1 MEWGQLGFS
10 ALAVYAVLFLAGMGV
25 SLLSSGLQCGKVGWG
40 TSAKYG
46 ALSGVLPTGVYA
58 LAAAFQSVR
67 NPFARTIQYF
77 GVSDKD
83 TASIIGVGYLTLLAF
98 CISIVSNIA
107 KTETA
112 VCQPTPSEMSAFKNQ
127 LLTELHNKQIKEEK
141 NAEKK

>member
-1 MEWGQLGFS
+1 MELGQLGIS
-10 ALAVYAVLFLAGMGV
+10 ALVVYGVLFLAGMGV

-46 ALSGVLPTGVYA
+46 AISGLLPTGVYA
-58 LAAAFQSVR
+58 LAAAVQRVR

-77 GVSDKD
+77 GVSDQD
-83 TASIIGVGYLTLLAF
+83 TAAVIGVGYLTLLAF

-107 KTETA
+107 KTESD
-112 VCQPTPSEMSAFKNQ
+112 VCQPSTSEMTSFKSK

>member
-1 MEWGQLGFS
+1 MEWGQLGLS
-10 ALAVYAVLFLAGMGV
+10 ALVVYAVLFLAGMGV

-46 ALSGVLPTGVYA
+46 AISGLLPTGVYA
-58 LAAAFQSVR
+58 LAAGVQRVR

-77 GVSDKD
+77 GVSNQD
-83 TASIIGVGYLTLLAF
+83 TAAVIGVGYLTLLAF

-107 KTETA
+107 KTETD
-112 VCQPTPSEMSAFKNQ
+112 VCQPSTSEMTSFKNK

>member
-1 MEWGQLGFS
+1 MEWGQLGLS
-10 ALAVYAVLFLAGMGV
+10 ALVVYAVLFLAGMGV

-46 ALSGVLPTGVYA
+46 ALSGLLPTGVYA
-58 LAAAFQSVR
+58 LAAGVQRVR

-77 GVSDKD
+77 GVSDQD
-83 TASIIGVGYLTLLAF
+83 TAAVIGVGYLTLLAF

-107 KTETA
+107 KTETE
-112 VCQPTPSEMSAFKNQ
+112 VCQPSTSEMTSFKNK
-127 LLTELHNKQIKEEK
+127 LLAELHNKQIKEEK

>member
-10 ALAVYAVLFLAGMGV
+10 ALAVYTVLFVVGMGV
-25 SLLSSGLQCGKVGWG
+25 SLLSSALQCGKVGWG
-40 TSAKYG
+40 SSVKYG
-46 ALSGVLPTGVYA
+46 AISGLFPTGVYT
-58 LAAAFQSVR
+58 LAAGFQTVR

-77 GVSDKD
+77 GVSDQD
-83 TASIIGVGYLTLLAF
+83 NAAVIGVGYLTLLAF

-107 KTETA
+107 KTESE
-112 VCQPTPSEMSAFKNQ
+112 VCQPSTSEMTSFKNK

>member
-10 ALAVYAVLFLAGMGV
+10 ALVVYAVLFLAGMGV

-46 ALSGVLPTGVYA
+46 AISGLLPTGVYA
-58 LAAAFQSVR
+58 LAVAFQTVR

-77 GVSDKD
+77 GVSDQD
-83 TASIIGVGYLTLLAF
+83 TAAVIGVGYLTLLAF

-107 KTETA
+107 KTETE
-112 VCQPTPSEMSAFKNQ
+112 VCQPSTSEMTSFKNK
-127 LLTELHNKQIKEEK
+127 LLTELHNKQIKEEI
-141 NAEKK
+141 NSQKK

>member
-10 ALAVYAVLFLAGMGV
+10 ALVVYAVLFLAGMGV

-46 ALSGVLPTGVYA
+46 AISGLLPTGVYA
-58 LAAAFQSVR
+58 LAAGVQKVR

-77 GVSDKD
+77 GVSNQD
-83 TASIIGVGYLTLLAF
+83 TAAVIGVGYLTLLAF

-107 KTETA
+107 KTETD
-112 VCQPTPSEMSAFKNQ
+112 VCQPSTSEMTSFKNK